1 MVNIVTLY
9 YTILESQL
17 LINRV
22 TLGLSSK
29 FLSGG
34 GGGELKTIA
43 QAKLAGEGGLGGM
56 LENLDLI
63 PLK

>member
-9 YTILESQL
+9 YIIMESQL
-17 LINRV
+17 LISRV

-34 GGGELKTIA
+34 GGGLKTIA
-43 QAKLAGEGGLGGM
+43 QAKLVGEGGLGGM